1 MKCEKCGKNEVTYYY
16 KETVNGKTTEKRL
29 CTDCAREEGLDHAFE
44 NVWENEMNDLFR
56 ELDCFFS
63 PSLFLPRMFAPVF
76 AGELRPLSA
85 HSEQSS
91 AETGE
96 KTQPAPK
103 TEDRSLPV
111 LRRRREA
118 NALRHQLRE
127 AVRAEDYETAITL
140 RDKLKLLENEE

>member
-1 MKCEKCGKNEVTYYY
+1 MKCEKCGKNEVSYYY

-29 CTDCAREEGLDHAFE
+29 CADCAREEGLDHAFE
-44 NVWENEMNDLFR
+44 TEMDDMFR

-76 AGELRPLSA
+76 ADSFRPLRA
-85 HSEQSS
+85 HTEHTA
-91 AETGE
+91 AETEE
-96 KTQPAPK
+96 KAPAAPE

-127 AVRAEDYETAITL
+127 AVRAEDFETAITL
-140 RDKLKLLENEE
+140 RDKLKLLENEA

>member
-1 MKCEKCGKNEVTYYY
+1 MKCEKCGKNEVSYYY

-29 CTDCAREEGLDHAFE
+29 CADCAREEGLDHAFE
-44 NVWENEMNDLFR
+44 DEWENEMSDLFR

-76 AGELRPLSA
+76 AESFRPLRA
-85 HSEQSS
+85 HTEQAA
-91 AETGE
+91 AETEE
-96 KTQPAPK
+96 KAAPAPE

-127 AVRAEDYETAITL
+127 AVRAEDFETAITL
-140 RDKLKLLENEE
+140 RDKLKALEDVK